1 MPKAIIIG
9 AGPAGIS
16 AALYIKRAGMD
27 VTVISSKGGAL
38 LKAEHIEN
46 YYGFPEGISGAQLY
60 ENGIMSAKRLN
71 ADFVEG
77 EAVSLS
83 YDGKFLVRAAGREY
97 PADAVLLATGASRL
111 APPVSGISEFE
122 GRGVSY
128 CAVCDGFFFRSKA
141 VGVLGSGEYALNEVK
156 ELLPLAASV
165 TVFTNGEQP
174 AVKFPAEVGV
184 VTEKIKCL
192 GGDDILRFAELENGE
207 KVGIN
212 GMFIAYK
219 TAGSTALAR
228 KIGAAADSGRI
239 KVDENMQTSVK
250 GLYAAGDCTGGLLQI
265 SKAVYEGAKAGTEII
280 KYLKNL

>member
-111 APPVSGISEFE
+111 APPVRGISEFE

-141 VGVLGSGEYALNEVK
+141 VGVLGGGEYA
-156 ELLPLAASV
+156 
-165 TVFTNGEQP
+165 
-174 AVKFPAEVGV
+174 
-184 VTEKIKCL
+184 
-192 GGDDILRFAELENGE
+192 
-207 KVGIN
+207 
-212 GMFIAYK
+212 
-219 TAGSTALAR
+219 
-228 KIGAAADSGRI
+228 
-239 KVDENMQTSVK
+239 
-250 GLYAAGDCTGGLLQI
+250 
-265 SKAVYEGAKAGTEII
+265 
-280 KYLKNL
+280 